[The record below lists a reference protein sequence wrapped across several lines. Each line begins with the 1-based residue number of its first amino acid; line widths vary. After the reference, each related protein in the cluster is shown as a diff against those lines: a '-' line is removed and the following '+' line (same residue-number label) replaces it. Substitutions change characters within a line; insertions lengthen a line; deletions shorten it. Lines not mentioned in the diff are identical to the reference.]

1 MTMEHRWGARRQVAL
16 DVAVF
21 HEGVH
26 VAQCKS
32 RDVSRGGMFVQG
44 EAFEFPNNTPL
55 EVEIVFDNQESLVR
69 FHLHAYVAHI
79 SEAGVGLMFKR
90 TKAGASQALMEIL
103 SALSVDYAWDK
114 ASSKPRRGTSFLPL
128 HPRAQANG
136 YVDARRDQAH

>member
-1 MTMEHRWGARRQVAL
+1 MEHRWGARRQVAL

-44 EAFEFPNNTPL
+44 EAFDFPNNTPL
-55 EVEIVFDNQESLVR
+55 ELEVVFDNQETLVR

-79 SEAGVGLMFKR
+79 SEGGVGLMFKR
-90 TKAGASQALMEIL
+90 TKAGTSQALMEIL
-103 SALSVDYAWDK
+103 SAVSVDYAWDK
-114 ASSKPRRGTSFLPL
+114 DQAGVRRATSFLPL
-128 HPRAQANG
+128 HPRAQANVYG
-136 YVDARRDQAH
+136 DLQRGRQTH

>member
-1 MTMEHRWGARRQVAL
+1 MEHRWGARRQVAL

-44 EAFEFPNNTPL
+44 EAFDFPKNTPL
-55 EVEIVFDNQESLVR
+55 EVEILFDNQESLVR

-79 SEAGVGLMFKR
+79 SGGGVGLMFKR
-90 TKAGASQALMEIL
+90 TRAGASQALMEIL
-103 SALSVDYAWDK
+103 SSLSVDYAWDK
-114 ASSKPRRGTSFLPL
+114 EGAEPRRATSFLPL
-128 HPRAQANG
+128 HPRAQANA
-136 YVDARRDQAH
+136 YVAGRGERTH